1 MVMADIGILRQVKL
15 FEKFADEELEAL
27 SGLVRERSFL
37 QDELIINEGEIGHD
51 LYILLKGQVS
61 VTRTMARGEQTQV
74 AIVSEGE
81 LFGEMSFLDRKPR
94 TASVKSL
101 KPCRLL
107 VVSREQFEQ
116 LYQSNLLVYAR
127 FLRLIAD
134 TITERLRKLGNH
146 LNKRVLWA

>member
-1 MVMADIGILRQVKL
+1 MAASVNLREIKL
-15 FEKFADEELEAL
+15 LEKFADDELAILAEM
-27 SGLVRERSFL
+27 VRERSFL
-37 QDELIINEGEIGHD
+37 HDEVIINEGEIGHD
-51 LYILLKGQVS
+51 LFILLKGQVS

-74 AIVSEGE
+74 AVINEGE
-81 LFGEMSFLDRKPR
+81 IFGEMSFLDRKPR
-94 TASVKSL
+94 TASIKST
-101 KPCRLL
+101 KPCRVL
-107 VVSREQFEQ
+107 VVSRERFEE